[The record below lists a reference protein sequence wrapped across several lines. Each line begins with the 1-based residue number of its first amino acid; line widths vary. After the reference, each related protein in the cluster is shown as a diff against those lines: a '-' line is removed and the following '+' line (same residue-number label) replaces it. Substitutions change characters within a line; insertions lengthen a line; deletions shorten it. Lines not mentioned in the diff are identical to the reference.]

1 MSIRVKKEKKGVCK
15 MSQERMKILQL
26 LEEGKINSAEAM
38 DLLNTLDEGREDLQS
53 NSNKP
58 NTKRRSLKVLVNS
71 DKTKV
76 NVNVPLGLIRI
87 ASQIAGQSAQ
97 WIPEE
102 AQEQMKK
109 QGIDLSK
116 IDFEELLQLI
126 DQGLSD
132 GRLVDIE
139 TEDEKEG
146 FTKVEIYV
154 D

>member
-1 MSIRVKKEKKGVCK
+1 

>member
-1 MSIRVKKEKKGVCK
+1 
-15 MSQERMKILQL
+15 MSQERIKILQL
-26 LEEGKINSAEAM
+26 LEEGKINSTEAM
-38 DLLNTLDEGREDLQS
+38 DLLNTLDDSRDELQPDKIKS
-53 NSNKP
+53 TARK
-58 NTKRRSLKVLVNS
+58 RSLKVLVIS

-76 NVNVPLGLIRI
+76 NVNIPLGLIRV
-87 ASQIAGQSAQ
+87 ASQIAGMSTQ
-97 WIPEE
+97 WIPED

-116 IDFEELLQLI
+116 IDFDELLQLI

-139 TEDEKEG
+139 TDDEKEG
-146 FTKVEIYV
+146 FTKVEVYV

>member
-1 MSIRVKKEKKGVCK
+1 

-102 AQEQMKK
+102 AQEQIKK
-109 QGIDLSK
+109 QGIDISK

>member
-1 MSIRVKKEKKGVCK
+1 
-15 MSQERMKILQL
+15 MSQERIKILQL

-38 DLLNTLDEGREDLQS
+38 DLLNTLDDSKE
-53 NSNKP
+53 NSQPHKAESIAG
-58 NTKRRSLKVLVNS
+58 KRSFKVRVIS

-76 NVNVPLGLIRI
+76 NVNIPLGLIRV
-87 ASQIAGQSAQ
+87 ASQIAGISTQ
-97 WIPEE
+97 WIPED

-139 TEDEKEG
+139 TDDETEG
-146 FTKVEIYV
+146 HTKVEVYV